1 MMTMADRTDRL
12 DELIDEVMTNP
23 TTISASGDDQL
34 DVLVGL
40 GADLLDLPGEA
51 FRTRLAADLER
62 STAMSTTAS
71 YIPEGLTAVTP
82 YLIVRDSTAAIDFYK
97 EVFGATEMMRH
108 EESGTVVHA
117 KLRIGGSA
125 VEIGEHAER
134 PQPGGD
140 ELPPVGMHL
149 YVEDADAV
157 LAKATAAGGRVLN
170 PIQDQPYG
178 DREVSIADPFGI
190 VWFVATH
197 LHD

>member
-1 MMTMADRTDRL
+1 MTMADRTDRL
-12 DELIDEVMTNP
+12 DELIDRALADPGTM
-23 TTISASGDDQL
+23 AAAGD
-34 DVLVGL
+34 
-40 GADLLDLPGEA
+40 ADLESLLGLAVDLIDLPRDE
-51 FRTRLAADLER
+51 FRTNLAVDLER
-62 STAMSTTAS
+62 STAMSTTVS

-82 YLIVRDSTAAIDFYK
+82 YLIVRDSTAAISFYK
-97 EVFGATEMMRH
+97 DVFGATEMMRH
-108 EESGTVVHA
+108 EEGGAVVHA

-125 VEIGEHAER
+125 VELGEHAER
-134 PQPGGD
+134 PTPESD
-140 ELPPVGMHL
+140 DLPPVGMHL

-178 DREVSIADPFGI
+178 DREVSIVDPFGV

>member
-1 MMTMADRTDRL
+1 MTMADRTDRL
-12 DELIDEVMTNP
+12 DELIDQALADPGTM
-23 TTISASGDDQL
+23 AAAGD
-34 DVLVGL
+34 
-40 GADLLDLPGEA
+40 ADLESLLGLALDLVDLPRDE
-51 FRTRLAADLER
+51 FRTNLAVDLER
-62 STAMSTTAS
+62 STAMSTTVS

-97 EVFGATEMMRH
+97 DVFGATEMMRH
-108 EESGTVVHA
+108 EEGGTVVHA

-125 VEIGEHAER
+125 VELGEHAER
-134 PQPGGD
+134 PTPEGD
-140 ELPPVGMHL
+140 DLPPVGMHL

-157 LAKATAAGGRVLN
+157 LAKATAAGGRVLY

-178 DREVSIADPFGI
+178 DREVSIVDPFGV